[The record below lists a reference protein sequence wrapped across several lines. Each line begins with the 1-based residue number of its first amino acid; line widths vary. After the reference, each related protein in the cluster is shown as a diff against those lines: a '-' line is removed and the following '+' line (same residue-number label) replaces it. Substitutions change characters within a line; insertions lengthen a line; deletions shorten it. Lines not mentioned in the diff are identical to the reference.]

1 MIIQETG
8 EGLPSAN
15 AYASVEAFLEYCEA
29 RNLAVGEATPSVIS
43 AALIRATDYIDSAY
57 VFRSVRLNNYQA
69 LQNPR
74 YLDDGLSPQLVAAT
88 IELAFLAL
96 SQDLFAAPVRGIVSK
111 EVSAGKA
118 SSKTTYDAAQAVTD
132 PYPAITRMLRT
143 IASRV
148 GSSIRVGM
156 MTR

>member
-8 EGLPSAN
+8 EGFPSAN
-15 AYASVEAFLEYCEA
+15 AYASVEAFIEYCEA

-96 SQDLFAAPVRGIVSK
+96 SQDLFAAPARGVLIK
-111 EVSAGKA
+111 EVGAGKA
-118 SSKTTYDAAQAVTD
+118 SSKITYDPAQGGTD

-143 IASRV
+143 LASRV
-148 GSSIRVGM
+148 GSGIRVGM
-156 MTR
+156 MIR

>member
-57 VFRSVRLNNYQA
+57 VSRPL
-69 LQNPR
+69 
-74 YLDDGLSPQLVAAT
+74 
-88 IELAFLAL
+88 
-96 SQDLFAAPVRGIVSK
+96 RG
-111 EVSAGKA
+111 
-118 SSKTTYDAAQAVTD
+118 
-132 PYPAITRMLRT
+132 TRERHCQ
-143 IASRV
+143 
-148 GSSIRVGM
+148 
-156 MTR
+156 